1 MEPPRETTPL
11 IAVVGSLLPSGWRR
25 WLAMYYP
32 DARVRKVFWART
44 GVSMGEGTFANH
56 GMIVVNDHAS
66 EDVMVL
72 IGRDVSIAPG
82 VIFVTDSA
90 PNNSAR
96 LQSIPYVAQHLMKV
110 APINV
115 EDHAWIGANAV
126 ILPGVRV
133 GEGAIVGAG
142 SVVTQDVPSYTIV
155 AGAPARQIRRL
166 DPPPAA
172 DPMK

>member
-1 MEPPRETTPL
+1 
-11 IAVVGSLLPSGWRR
+11 
-25 WLAMYYP
+25 MYYP